1 MVKENCHCFSQDL
14 IIFRRSM
21 TRMQSIYLLLKDP
34 VRQVQLFML
43 CRHTG
48 VILSSIVIARS
59 LPIEEVGVFEML
71 MLCGYLMTFF
81 WSDALLKG
89 FLSDAK
95 VKADKIAVSAFIW
108 LYLFAGLTAMIILVI
123 GQKVLLPLFVDRSS
137 LQGIH
142 LFILYQAL
150 IIPVWI
156 APFLGLLK
164 GQNAI
169 LLSIYVLVG
178 PAFACWAGWSSL
190 PELSGVLIGLLSYAL
205 VGFAWVL
212 TNTTFVRKLQ
222 LGKMLATLWP
232 VTWPLMMYSVS
243 VGIARSFDVWLVAR
257 HFDEASFAIFRYGAR
272 EFPLVVAFAAG
283 LSTVMI
289 PKLYSSDAL
298 EELRTRSTRLMHI
311 CYPLVAFVMLFSPPL
326 FEYFFGV
333 AYKESALI
341 FNIYLLLTITQLVF
355 PQSIMTARGE
365 TRWLWYISL
374 AELGVNVVASVV
386 LLSYFGLAGIAMGT
400 LIAFVFEKAVLIIFV
415 QRRWGISLDAII
427 HPLSWLAYAALL
439 TAAFMT
445 SKWIFGI

>member
-1 MVKENCHCFSQDL
+1 
-14 IIFRRSM
+14 M
-21 TRMQSIYLLLKDP
+21 TRMKSIFLLLKDP

-89 FLSDAK
+89 FLADAK
-95 VKADKIAVSAFIW
+95 VKSDKIAVSAFIW
-108 LYLFAGLTAMIILVI
+108 LYLFAGFAAMAILVI
-123 GQKVLLPLFVDRSS
+123 GQKVLLPLFVDRTS

-178 PAFACWAGWSSL
+178 PAISCYAGFRSL
-190 PELSGVLIGLLSYAL
+190 PELSGVLIGLLSYGL

-222 LGKMLATLWP
+222 LGKMLVALWP

-257 HFDEASFAIFRYGAR
+257 HFDESSFAIFRYGAR

-289 PKLYSSDAL
+289 PKLFSSDAL
-298 EELRTRSTRLMHI
+298 DELRSRSTRLMHI
-311 CYPLVAFVMLFSPPL
+311 CYPVVAFVMLFSPPL

-341 FNIYLLLTITQLVF
+341 FNIYLLLTLTQLVF

-374 AELGVNVVASVV
+374 AELAVNVVASVV

-415 QRRWGISLDAII
+415 RRRFGISLDAII
-427 HPLSWLAYAALL
+427 HPLSWFAYAAMLI
-439 TAAFMT
+439 AAFMT

>member
-1 MVKENCHCFSQDL
+1 MK
-14 IIFRRSM
+14 
-21 TRMQSIYLLLKDP
+21 SIYLLLNDP

-341 FNIYLLLTITQLVF
+341 YNIYLLLTITQLVF